1 MITTNKL
8 TRYFLHLIDGDLI
21 EEDDLGQE
29 LPDAAAALVEARR
42 FAYEIRSDVNELGR
56 AYVRVVDASGT
67 DIGTVFVSDRT
78 HGWT

>member
-1 MITTNKL
+1 MITTNTL

-42 FAYEIRSDVNELGR
+42 FASTTL
-56 AYVRVVDASGT
+56 
-67 DIGTVFVSDRT
+67 FL
-78 HGWT
+78 

>member
-1 MITTNKL
+1 MRPRPWWK
-8 TRYFLHLIDGDLI
+8 H
-21 EEDDLGQE
+21 
-29 LPDAAAALVEARR
+29 DALQARR
-42 FAYEIRSDVNELGR
+42 FSYEIRSDFNELGR